1 MSAHEIRNHKAKTSR
16 AICSIQATNRWA
28 VSETPI
34 QNRLSDFV
42 SLSKF
47 LRFEPYDDA
56 RVFDRDVGE
65 VWRNN
70 MVDEAVERTKRLI
83 SCVMLRRLK
92 TTIVLP
98 PRENK
103 VRYVTFSSEEE
114 DYYRQ
119 VEQRMAS
126 GVEESRACMSTIQQI
141 TLLRKICNLGLAA
154 TIGSRIR
161 DESMTSSTSAMID
174 QETLQNI
181 AVSRLYMGDNTCE
194 QCCRPANV
202 SETHALSSGQLD
214 HEFAAVY
221 QSGCGLI
228 FCAECAQ
235 TLDLTA
241 SALCICEKT
250 PPCALRRISSQVL
263 QHVAENKDR
272 VCGQDITYSSEIT
285 SSKVRALLSDILDH
299 PDEKRYFFTTPSTLY
314 RSSHCRSANA
324 QLNNPVLYFPPG
336 HPALT

>member
-28 VSETPI
+28 VSGTPI

-42 SLSKF
+42 SLFKF

-56 RVFDRDVGE
+56 RVFDRDIGE

-70 MVDEAVERTKRLI
+70 MVDEAVERAKRLI

-92 TTIVLP
+92 TTIQLP

-103 VRYVTFSSEEE
+103 VRYVMFSSEEE

-126 GVEESRACMSTIQQI
+126 GVEGSRACMSTIQQI

-154 TIGSRIR
+154 TAGSRVR
-161 DESMTSSTSAMID
+161 DEPMASSTSAMID
-174 QETLQNI
+174 QETLQNV
-181 AVSRLYMGDNTCE
+181 AVSRLYMGDDTCE
-194 QCCRPANV
+194 QCCRPANA
-202 SETHALSSGQLD
+202 SRNHAPSSGKLS
-214 HEFAAVY
+214 HEFLTVY
-221 QSGCGLI
+221 QSRCGLI

-235 TLDLTA
+235 TLDLRA
-241 SALCICEKT
+241 SALCICESA
-250 PPCALRRISSQVL
+250 PPCALQRISSQVL
-263 QHVAENKDR
+263 QHVAENEDR
-272 VCGQDITYSSEIT
+272 ICGQDATYSSEII

-299 PDEKRYFFTTPSTLY
+299 SEEKR
-314 RSSHCRSANA
+314 
-324 QLNNPVLYFPPG
+324 
-336 HPALT
+336 